1 MCSDSQKI
9 WAVKDAWSF
18 GLENEVL
25 SSEMFEFGFEVLK
38 LENTKS
44 EQELLQVVNF
54 TNVIN

>member
-1 MCSDSQKI
+1 M
-9 WAVKDAWSF
+9 KDAWSF